1 MLMSIFRK
9 ENGNICCK
17 VEDIIPSVDIKFLF
31 DCLYKHLQEM
41 VITV

>member
-17 VEDIIPSVDIKFLF
+17 VEDIIPSVDMTFLF
-31 DCLYKHLQEM
+31 GYLCQHLL
-41 VITV
+41 